1 MTRGPWVLL
10 WTMERDEEAV
20 HRMPVETGPSVVTG
34 AHKVP
39 VMASGIPSADTSE
52 AEVPPETVTRTAS
65 VSADAGHDVATGLA
79 QPNRLQLIDE
89 DQHFSGALFHD
100 HLSQWGMLEAGFGY
114 DICAVLGSQ
123 STGKSTLLNRLF
135 GTNFDV
141 MDDRARQQT
150 TKGIWLCRGM
160 DRNVLVM
167 DVEGTDGRERG
178 EDQDFERKSA
188 LFSLATAECVI
199 VNMWENQVGLFQ
211 GANMG
216 LLKTVLDVNLTLFQV
231 GRARAGAPKEK
242 TLLLFVI
249 RDYIGTTPL
258 ANLESTIRADLQRI
272 WASLTKPEA
281 LAGAELGD
289 FFDVSFSALPHKV
302 LQAKEFDEGIAQLQR
317 RFIDRSD
324 PQYVFQ
330 TEYHKRIP
338 IDGLPHYLESV
349 WEQILQNK
357 DLDLPTQQE
366 LLAQFRCDEIA
377 AAAAAAFAAAMTAL
391 RSALDAGQVL
401 ATLGVDMASHRAE
414 ALAVFDKDASRY
426 HRGVYAR
433 KRADLLLQLN
443 AVLLPFFLAQLK
455 NLHTKLASAFQQAM
469 QEGTRGASYDF
480 GRLVE
485 EHVAH
490 ALAAFD
496 AETQRLVLPDTDW
509 SVSEERM
516 HLEEDL
522 RAVARTLRA
531 DETQKLAV
539 RLEKDIRRHLAEP
552 IEAALSEPDAGMW
565 DRVLGVWRDA
575 CDRAAALYRER
586 AAHLNTTPDED
597 AATVGRLHMVAWRA
611 LLDRVQE
618 STSETVLASRLR
630 AFFEDRFRYDASGV
644 PRVWKPSD
652 DMDDAFVQARDATL
666 ALIPLY
672 ATMQPETPPTV
683 AGDED
688 TPSWDEARRV
698 LSERRCAEL
707 GRRFRRDADAAY
719 VEAKRGTVSSMTQVP
734 WWMYVVLIVLG
745 WNEAMAVLHSPVYF
759 TLLCMVLASAYVV
772 WRMNL
777 AGPMLTVTTH
787 MARELRALGEQQL
800 RVYLDAPSAAHP
812 AAPATEARPAV
823 SESAE
828 PRLPAS
834 F

>member
-1 MTRGPWVLL
+1 
-10 WTMERDEEAV
+10 
-20 HRMPVETGPSVVTG
+20 
-34 AHKVP
+34 
-39 VMASGIPSADTSE
+39 MASGIPSTDASE
-52 AEVPPETVTRTAS
+52 PEVPPETLARTAS

-455 NLHTKLASAFQQAM
+455 NLHTQLASAFQQAM

-565 DRVLGVWRDA
+565 DRVLGVWREA

-759 TLLCMVLASAYVV
+759 TLLCMLLASAYVV

-787 MARELRALGEQQL
+787 VAKELRALGEQQL

>member
-1 MTRGPWVLL
+1 
-10 WTMERDEEAV
+10 MERDEEAV
-20 HRMPVETGPSVVTG
+20 HRMPVATGPSIVTG
-34 AHKVP
+34 AHEVP
-39 VMASGIPSADTSE
+39 VMASGIPSTDASE
-52 AEVPPETVTRTAS
+52 PEVPPETLARTAS

-281 LAGAELGD
+281 LVGAELGD

>member
-1 MTRGPWVLL
+1 
-10 WTMERDEEAV
+10 
-20 HRMPVETGPSVVTG
+20 MPVATGPSIVTG
-34 AHKVP
+34 AHEVP
-39 VMASGIPSADTSE
+39 DMASGIPSTDASE
-52 AEVPPETVTRTAS
+52 PEVPPETLARTAS

-516 HLEEDL
+516 HLEDDL

>member
-1 MTRGPWVLL
+1 
-10 WTMERDEEAV
+10 
-20 HRMPVETGPSVVTG
+20 
-34 AHKVP
+34 
-39 VMASGIPSADTSE
+39 MASGIPSTDASE
-52 AEVPPETVTRTAS
+52 PEVPPETLARTAS

-597 AATVGRLHMVAWRA
+597 VATVGRLHMVAWRA

>member
-1 MTRGPWVLL
+1 
-10 WTMERDEEAV
+10 
-20 HRMPVETGPSVVTG
+20 
-34 AHKVP
+34 
-39 VMASGIPSADTSE
+39 MASGIPSTDTSE
-52 AEVPPETVTRTAS
+52 PEVPPETLARTAS

-89 DQHFSGALFHD
+89 DQHFSGALFHE

-565 DRVLGVWRDA
+565 DRVLGAWREA

-787 MARELRALGEQQL
+787 VAKELRALGEQQL

>member
-1 MTRGPWVLL
+1 MD
-10 WTMERDEEAV
+10 RDEEAV
-20 HRMPVETGPSVVTG
+20 HRMPVATGPSIVTG
-34 AHKVP
+34 AHEVP
-39 VMASGIPSADTSE
+39 DMASGIPSTDASE
-52 AEVPPETVTRTAS
+52 PEVPPETLARTAS

-281 LAGAELGD
+281 LVGAELAD

>member
-1 MTRGPWVLL
+1 
-10 WTMERDEEAV
+10 
-20 HRMPVETGPSVVTG
+20 
-34 AHKVP
+34 
-39 VMASGIPSADTSE
+39 MASGIPSTDASE
-52 AEVPPETVTRTAS
+52 PEVPPETLARTAS

-575 CDRAAALYRER
+575 CDIAAALYRER

-707 GRRFRRDADAAY
+707 GRRFRREADAAY

-759 TLLCMVLASAYVV
+759 TLLCMLLASAYVV

-787 MARELRALGEQQL
+787 VAKELRALGEQQL
-800 RVYLDAPSAAHP
+800 RVYLDAPGAAHP

>member
-1 MTRGPWVLL
+1 
-10 WTMERDEEAV
+10 
-20 HRMPVETGPSVVTG
+20 
-34 AHKVP
+34 
-39 VMASGIPSADTSE
+39 MASGIPSTDASE
-52 AEVPPETVTRTAS
+52 PEVPPETLARTAS

-565 DRVLGVWRDA
+565 DRVLGAWREA

-707 GRRFRRDADAAY
+707 GRRFRREADAAY

-800 RVYLDAPSAAHP
+800 RVYLDAPGAAHP

>member
-1 MTRGPWVLL
+1 
-10 WTMERDEEAV
+10 
-20 HRMPVETGPSVVTG
+20 
-34 AHKVP
+34 
-39 VMASGIPSADTSE
+39 MASGIPSTDASE
-52 AEVPPETVTRTAS
+52 PEVPPETLARTAS

-565 DRVLGVWRDA
+565 DRVLGVWHEA

>member
-1 MTRGPWVLL
+1 
-10 WTMERDEEAV
+10 
-20 HRMPVETGPSVVTG
+20 
-34 AHKVP
+34 
-39 VMASGIPSADTSE
+39 MASGIPSTDASE
-52 AEVPPETVTRTAS
+52 PEVPPETLARTAS

-800 RVYLDAPSAAHP
+800 RVYLDAPGAAHP

>member
-1 MTRGPWVLL
+1 MTRGPYVLL

-20 HRMPVETGPSVVTG
+20 HRMPVAIGPSIVTG
-34 AHKVP
+34 AHEVP
-39 VMASGIPSADTSE
+39 VMASGIPSTDTSE
-52 AEVPPETVTRTAS
+52 PEVPPETLARTAS

-100 HLSQWGMLEAGFGY
+100 HLRQWGMLEAGFGY

-455 NLHTKLASAFQQAM
+455 NLHTQLASAFQQAM

-496 AETQRLVLPDTDW
+496 GETQRLVLPDTDW

-565 DRVLGVWRDA
+565 DRVLGAWREA

-707 GRRFRRDADAAY
+707 GRRFRREADAAY

-759 TLLCMVLASAYVV
+759 TLLCMLLASAYVV

-787 MARELRALGEQQL
+787 VAKELRALGEQQL
-800 RVYLDAPSAAHP
+800 RVYLDAPGAAHP

>member
-1 MTRGPWVLL
+1 
-10 WTMERDEEAV
+10 MERDEEAV
-20 HRMPVETGPSVVTG
+20 HRMPVATGPSIVTG
-34 AHKVP
+34 AHEVP
-39 VMASGIPSADTSE
+39 DMASGIPSTDASE
-52 AEVPPETVTRTAS
+52 PEVPPETLARTAS

-377 AAAAAAFAAAMTAL
+377 AAAAAVFAAAMTAL

-509 SVSEERM
+509 SVSEERV

>member
-1 MTRGPWVLL
+1 
-10 WTMERDEEAV
+10 
-20 HRMPVETGPSVVTG
+20 
-34 AHKVP
+34 
-39 VMASGIPSADTSE
+39 MASGIPSTDASE
-52 AEVPPETVTRTAS
+52 PEVPPETLARTAS

-575 CDRAAALYRER
+575 CDIAAALYRER

-759 TLLCMVLASAYVV
+759 TLLCMLLASAYVV

-787 MARELRALGEQQL
+787 VAKELRALGEQQL
-800 RVYLDAPSAAHP
+800 RVYLDAPGAAHP

>member
-1 MTRGPWVLL
+1 
-10 WTMERDEEAV
+10 
-20 HRMPVETGPSVVTG
+20 
-34 AHKVP
+34 
-39 VMASGIPSADTSE
+39 MASGIPSTDASE
-52 AEVPPETVTRTAS
+52 PEVPPETLARTAS

-496 AETQRLVLPDTDW
+496 GETQRLVLPDTDW

-565 DRVLGVWRDA
+565 DRVLGAWREA

-707 GRRFRRDADAAY
+707 GRRFRREADAAY

-759 TLLCMVLASAYVV
+759 TLLCMLLASAYVV

-800 RVYLDAPSAAHP
+800 RVYLDAPGAAHP

>member
-1 MTRGPWVLL
+1 
-10 WTMERDEEAV
+10 
-20 HRMPVETGPSVVTG
+20 
-34 AHKVP
+34 
-39 VMASGIPSADTSE
+39 MASGIPSTDASE
-52 AEVPPETVTRTAS
+52 PEVPPETLARTAS

-455 NLHTKLASAFQQAM
+455 NLHTQLASAFQQAM

-496 AETQRLVLPDTDW
+496 GETQRLVLPDTDW

-565 DRVLGVWRDA
+565 DRVLGAWREA

-707 GRRFRRDADAAY
+707 GRRFRREADAAY

-759 TLLCMVLASAYVV
+759 TLLCMLLASAYVV

-800 RVYLDAPSAAHP
+800 RVYLDAPGAAHP

>member
-1 MTRGPWVLL
+1 
-10 WTMERDEEAV
+10 MERDEEAV
-20 HRMPVETGPSVVTG
+20 HRMPVATGPSIVTG
-34 AHKVP
+34 AHEVP
-39 VMASGIPSADTSE
+39 DMASGIPSTDASE
-52 AEVPPETVTRTAS
+52 PEVPPETLARTAS

>member
-1 MTRGPWVLL
+1 
-10 WTMERDEEAV
+10 MERDEEAV
-20 HRMPVETGPSVVTG
+20 HRMPVATGPSIVTG
-34 AHKVP
+34 AHEVP
-39 VMASGIPSADTSE
+39 DMASGIPSTDASE
-52 AEVPPETVTRTAS
+52 PEVPPETLARTAS
-65 VSADAGHDVATGLA
+65 VSAEAGHDVATGLA

-377 AAAAAAFAAAMTAL
+377 AAAAAVFAAAMTAL

-759 TLLCMVLASAYVV
+759 TLLCIVLASAYVV

>member
-1 MTRGPWVLL
+1 
-10 WTMERDEEAV
+10 
-20 HRMPVETGPSVVTG
+20 
-34 AHKVP
+34 
-39 VMASGIPSADTSE
+39 MASGIPSTDASDP
-52 AEVPPETVTRTAS
+52 EVPPETLARTAS

-281 LAGAELGD
+281 LVGAELGD

-469 QEGTRGASYDF
+469 QEGTRGASFDF

-777 AGPMLTVTTH
+777 AGPMLTVATH

>member
-1 MTRGPWVLL
+1 
-10 WTMERDEEAV
+10 
-20 HRMPVETGPSVVTG
+20 
-34 AHKVP
+34 
-39 VMASGIPSADTSE
+39 MASGIPSTDASE
-52 AEVPPETVTRTAS
+52 PEVPPETLARTAS

-565 DRVLGVWRDA
+565 DRVLGAWREA

-707 GRRFRRDADAAY
+707 GRRFRREADAAY

>member
-1 MTRGPWVLL
+1 
-10 WTMERDEEAV
+10 MERDEEAV
-20 HRMPVETGPSVVTG
+20 HRMPVATGPSIVTG
-34 AHKVP
+34 AHEVP
-39 VMASGIPSADTSE
+39 DMASGIPSTDASE
-52 AEVPPETVTRTAS
+52 PEVPPETLARTAS

-377 AAAAAAFAAAMTAL
+377 AAAAAVFAAAMTAL

>member
-1 MTRGPWVLL
+1 
-10 WTMERDEEAV
+10 
-20 HRMPVETGPSVVTG
+20 
-34 AHKVP
+34 
-39 VMASGIPSADTSE
+39 MASGIPSTDASE
-52 AEVPPETVTRTAS
+52 PEVPPETLARTAS

-357 DLDLPTQQE
+357 DLDLPTHQE

>member
-1 MTRGPWVLL
+1 
-10 WTMERDEEAV
+10 
-20 HRMPVETGPSVVTG
+20 
-34 AHKVP
+34 
-39 VMASGIPSADTSE
+39 
-52 AEVPPETVTRTAS
+52 
-65 VSADAGHDVATGLA
+65 
-79 QPNRLQLIDE
+79 
-89 DQHFSGALFHD
+89 
-100 HLSQWGMLEAGFGY
+100 
-114 DICAVLGSQ
+114 
-123 STGKSTLLNRLF
+123 
-135 GTNFDV
+135 
-141 MDDRARQQT
+141 
-150 TKGIWLCRGM
+150 
-160 DRNVLVM
+160 
-167 DVEGTDGRERG
+167 
-178 EDQDFERKSA
+178 
-188 LFSLATAECVI
+188 
-199 VNMWENQVGLFQ
+199 
-211 GANMG
+211 
-216 LLKTVLDVNLTLFQV
+216 
-231 GRARAGAPKEK
+231 
-242 TLLLFVI
+242 
-249 RDYIGTTPL
+249 
-258 ANLESTIRADLQRI
+258 
-272 WASLTKPEA
+272 
-281 LAGAELGD
+281 
-289 FFDVSFSALPHKV
+289 
-302 LQAKEFDEGIAQLQR
+302 
-317 RFIDRSD
+317 
-324 PQYVFQ
+324 
-330 TEYHKRIP
+330 
-338 IDGLPHYLESV
+338 
-349 WEQILQNK
+349 
-357 DLDLPTQQE
+357 
-366 LLAQFRCDEIA
+366 
-377 AAAAAAFAAAMTAL
+377 
-391 RSALDAGQVL
+391 
-401 ATLGVDMASHRAE
+401 
-414 ALAVFDKDASRY
+414 
-426 HRGVYAR
+426 
-433 KRADLLLQLN
+433 
-443 AVLLPFFLAQLK
+443 
-455 NLHTKLASAFQQAM
+455 
-469 QEGTRGASYDF
+469 
-480 GRLVE
+480 
-485 EHVAH
+485 
-490 ALAAFD
+490 
-496 AETQRLVLPDTDW
+496 
-509 SVSEERM
+509 M

>member
-1 MTRGPWVLL
+1 
-10 WTMERDEEAV
+10 MERDEEAV
-20 HRMPVETGPSVVTG
+20 HRMPVATGPSIVTG
-34 AHKVP
+34 AHEVP
-39 VMASGIPSADTSE
+39 DMASGIPSTDASE
-52 AEVPPETVTRTAS
+52 PEVPPETLARTAS

-281 LAGAELGD
+281 LVGAELAD

-377 AAAAAAFAAAMTAL
+377 AAAAAVFAAAMTAL

>member
-1 MTRGPWVLL
+1 
-10 WTMERDEEAV
+10 
-20 HRMPVETGPSVVTG
+20 
-34 AHKVP
+34 
-39 VMASGIPSADTSE
+39 MASGIPSTDASE
-52 AEVPPETVTRTAS
+52 PEVPPETLARTAS

-377 AAAAAAFAAAMTAL
+377 AAAAAVFAAAMTAL

-759 TLLCMVLASAYVV
+759 TLLCMLLASAYVV

>member
-1 MTRGPWVLL
+1 
-10 WTMERDEEAV
+10 
-20 HRMPVETGPSVVTG
+20 
-34 AHKVP
+34 
-39 VMASGIPSADTSE
+39 MASGIPSTDASE
-52 AEVPPETVTRTAS
+52 PEVPPETLARTAS

-565 DRVLGVWRDA
+565 DRVLGAWREA

-707 GRRFRRDADAAY
+707 GRRFRREADAAY

-759 TLLCMVLASAYVV
+759 TLLCMLLASAYVV

-787 MARELRALGEQQL
+787 VAKELRALGEQQL
-800 RVYLDAPSAAHP
+800 RVYLDAPGAAHP

>member
-1 MTRGPWVLL
+1 
-10 WTMERDEEAV
+10 
-20 HRMPVETGPSVVTG
+20 
-34 AHKVP
+34 
-39 VMASGIPSADTSE
+39 MASGIPSTDASE
-52 AEVPPETVTRTAS
+52 PEVPPETLARTAS

-485 EHVAH
+485 EHVEH

>member
-1 MTRGPWVLL
+1 
-10 WTMERDEEAV
+10 
-20 HRMPVETGPSVVTG
+20 
-34 AHKVP
+34 
-39 VMASGIPSADTSE
+39 MASGIPSTDTSE
-52 AEVPPETVTRTAS
+52 PEVPPETLARTAS

-455 NLHTKLASAFQQAM
+455 NLHTQLASAFQQAM

-496 AETQRLVLPDTDW
+496 GETQRLVLPDTDW

-531 DETQKLAV
+531 DETQKLAM

-707 GRRFRRDADAAY
+707 GRRFRREADAAY

-759 TLLCMVLASAYVV
+759 TLLCMLLASAYVV

-787 MARELRALGEQQL
+787 VAKELRALGEQQL
-800 RVYLDAPSAAHP
+800 RVYLDAPGAAHP

>member
-1 MTRGPWVLL
+1 
-10 WTMERDEEAV
+10 MERDEEAV
-20 HRMPVETGPSVVTG
+20 HRMPVATGPSIVTG
-34 AHKVP
+34 AHEVP
-39 VMASGIPSADTSE
+39 VMASGIPSTDASE
-52 AEVPPETVTRTAS
+52 PEVPPETLARTAS

-516 HLEEDL
+516 HLEDDL

>member
-1 MTRGPWVLL
+1 
-10 WTMERDEEAV
+10 
-20 HRMPVETGPSVVTG
+20 
-34 AHKVP
+34 
-39 VMASGIPSADTSE
+39 MASGIPSTDASE
-52 AEVPPETVTRTAS
+52 PEVPPETLARTAS

-377 AAAAAAFAAAMTAL
+377 AAAAAVFAAAMTAL

-485 EHVAH
+485 AHVAH

>member
-1 MTRGPWVLL
+1 
-10 WTMERDEEAV
+10 
-20 HRMPVETGPSVVTG
+20 
-34 AHKVP
+34 
-39 VMASGIPSADTSE
+39 MASGIPNLDASDLDA
-52 AEVPPETVTRTAS
+52 PPETLARTAS
-65 VSADAGHDVATGLA
+65 VSADAGHDVATALS

-89 DQHFSGALFHD
+89 DQHFSGASFQE
-100 HLSQWGMLEAGFGY
+100 HLGQWGMLEAGFGY

-231 GRARAGAPKEK
+231 SRARAGAPKEK

-281 LAGAELGD
+281 LAGAELSD

-302 LQAKEFDEGIAQLQR
+302 LQAKEFDEGVMQLQR

-349 WEQILQNK
+349 WEQIMQNK

-377 AAAAAAFAAAMTAL
+377 AAAAAAFATTMVTL

-414 ALAVFDKDASRY
+414 ALAMFDKDASRY

-433 KRADLLLQLN
+433 KRVDLLVQLN
-443 AVLLPFFLAQLK
+443 AALLPFFLAQLK
-455 NLHTKLASAFQQAM
+455 NLHTQLATAFQQAM
-469 QEGTRGASYDF
+469 QEGTRGPSYNF
-480 GRLVE
+480 GALVE
-485 EHVAH
+485 EHVSH
-490 ALAAFD
+490 ALSAFD

-509 SVSEERM
+509 SVSEERT
-516 HLEEDL
+516 HLEEEL

-531 DETQKLAV
+531 DETQKLAG
-539 RLEKDIRRHLAEP
+539 RLEKEMRRYLAEP
-552 IEAALSEPDAGMW
+552 VEAALSEPDAGMW
-565 DRVLGVWRDA
+565 DRVLGAWRQA
-575 CDRAAALYRER
+575 CDSTAATYREH

-597 AATVGRLHMVAWRA
+597 AVTVGRLQMVAWRV

-652 DMDDAFVQARDATL
+652 DMDDAFVKARDATL

-683 AGDED
+683 VGDED
-688 TPSWDEARRV
+688 TPSWDEARCV

-734 WWMYVVLIVLG
+734 WWMYAVLVVLG

-759 TLLCMVLASAYVV
+759 TLLCMLLASAYVV

-777 AGPMLTVTTH
+777 AGPMLTVTSH
-787 MARELRALGEQQL
+787 VAKELRAMGEEQL
-800 RVYLDAPSAAHP
+800 RVYLDAPSAASK
-812 AAPATEARPAV
+812 AAPPTEPRPAV
-823 SESAE
+823 SERVE

>member
-1 MTRGPWVLL
+1 
-10 WTMERDEEAV
+10 
-20 HRMPVETGPSVVTG
+20 
-34 AHKVP
+34 
-39 VMASGIPSADTSE
+39 MASGIPSTDASE
-52 AEVPPETVTRTAS
+52 PEVPPETLARTAS

-539 RLEKDIRRHLAEP
+539 RLEKDICRHLAEP

>member
-1 MTRGPWVLL
+1 
-10 WTMERDEEAV
+10 
-20 HRMPVETGPSVVTG
+20 
-34 AHKVP
+34 
-39 VMASGIPSADTSE
+39 MASGIPSTDASE
-52 AEVPPETVTRTAS
+52 PEVPPETLARTAS

-455 NLHTKLASAFQQAM
+455 NLHTQLASAFQQAM

-787 MARELRALGEQQL
+787 VARELRALGEQQL

>member
-1 MTRGPWVLL
+1 
-10 WTMERDEEAV
+10 MERDEEAV
-20 HRMPVETGPSVVTG
+20 HRMPVATGPSIVTG
-34 AHKVP
+34 AHEVP
-39 VMASGIPSADTSE
+39 DMASGIPSTDASE
-52 AEVPPETVTRTAS
+52 PEVPPETLARTAS

-485 EHVAH
+485 EHVEH

>member
-1 MTRGPWVLL
+1 
-10 WTMERDEEAV
+10 
-20 HRMPVETGPSVVTG
+20 
-34 AHKVP
+34 
-39 VMASGIPSADTSE
+39 MASGIPSTDASE
-52 AEVPPETVTRTAS
+52 PEVPPETLARTAS

-455 NLHTKLASAFQQAM
+455 NLHTQLASAFQQAM

-496 AETQRLVLPDTDW
+496 GETQRLVLPDTDW

-565 DRVLGVWRDA
+565 DRVLGAWREA

-759 TLLCMVLASAYVV
+759 TLLCMLLASAYVV

-800 RVYLDAPSAAHP
+800 RVYLDAPGAAHP

>member
-1 MTRGPWVLL
+1 
-10 WTMERDEEAV
+10 
-20 HRMPVETGPSVVTG
+20 
-34 AHKVP
+34 
-39 VMASGIPSADTSE
+39 MASGIPSTDASE
-52 AEVPPETVTRTAS
+52 PEVPPETLARTAS

-281 LAGAELGD
+281 LVGAELGD

-377 AAAAAAFAAAMTAL
+377 AAAAAVFAAAMTAL

-823 SESAE
+823 SESA
-828 PRLPAS
+828 
-834 F
+834 

>member
-1 MTRGPWVLL
+1 
-10 WTMERDEEAV
+10 
-20 HRMPVETGPSVVTG
+20 
-34 AHKVP
+34 
-39 VMASGIPSADTSE
+39 MASGIPSTDTSE
-52 AEVPPETVTRTAS
+52 PEVPPETLARTAS

-455 NLHTKLASAFQQAM
+455 NLHTQLASAFQQAM

-565 DRVLGVWRDA
+565 DRVLGVWREA

-652 DMDDAFVQARDATL
+652 DMDDVFVQARDATL

-759 TLLCMVLASAYVV
+759 TLLCMLLASAYVV

-787 MARELRALGEQQL
+787 VAKELRALGEQQL

>member
-1 MTRGPWVLL
+1 
-10 WTMERDEEAV
+10 
-20 HRMPVETGPSVVTG
+20 
-34 AHKVP
+34 
-39 VMASGIPSADTSE
+39 MASGIPSTDASE
-52 AEVPPETVTRTAS
+52 PEVPPEMLARTAS

-575 CDRAAALYRER
+575 CDIAAALYRER

-759 TLLCMVLASAYVV
+759 TLLCMLLASAYVV

-787 MARELRALGEQQL
+787 VAKELRALGEQQL
-800 RVYLDAPSAAHP
+800 RVYLDAPGAAHP

>member
-1 MTRGPWVLL
+1 
-10 WTMERDEEAV
+10 MERDEEAV
-20 HRMPVETGPSVVTG
+20 HRMPVATGPSIVTG
-34 AHKVP
+34 AHEVP
-39 VMASGIPSADTSE
+39 VMASGIPSTDASE
-52 AEVPPETVTRTAS
+52 PEVPPETLARTAS

-377 AAAAAAFAAAMTAL
+377 AAAAAVFAAAMTAL

>member
-1 MTRGPWVLL
+1 
-10 WTMERDEEAV
+10 
-20 HRMPVETGPSVVTG
+20 
-34 AHKVP
+34 
-39 VMASGIPSADTSE
+39 MASGIPSTDTSE
-52 AEVPPETVTRTAS
+52 PEVPPETLARTAS

-414 ALAVFDKDASRY
+414 ALTVFDKDASRY

-455 NLHTKLASAFQQAM
+455 NLHTQLASAFQQAM

-496 AETQRLVLPDTDW
+496 GETQRLVLPDTDW

-565 DRVLGVWRDA
+565 DRVLGAWREA

-707 GRRFRRDADAAY
+707 GRRFRREADAAY

-759 TLLCMVLASAYVV
+759 TLLCMLLASAYVM

-787 MARELRALGEQQL
+787 VAKELRALGEQQL
-800 RVYLDAPSAAHP
+800 RVYLDAPGAAHP